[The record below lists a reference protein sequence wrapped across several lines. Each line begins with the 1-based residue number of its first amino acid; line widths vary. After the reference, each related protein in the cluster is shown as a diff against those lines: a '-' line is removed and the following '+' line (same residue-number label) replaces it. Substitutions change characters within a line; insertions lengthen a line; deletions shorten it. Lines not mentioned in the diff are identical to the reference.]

1 MPKEAFTYSPQ
12 GRLLTQTHQIG
23 TGVAE
28 LLVENDY
35 DELGQLKAKKVG
47 ANAQKIDYS
56 YNIRGWLTEI
66 NKVAALQQATDPKD
80 LFAFKINYNTVS
92 SNIPGVS
99 ALYNG
104 NISETQWTTS
114 ADNAVRTYGYKY
126 DALNRLNEALYKKGS
141 VLNAYDEKLTYDA
154 NGNIKTLTRFGSL
167 NDTAPVVIDELTYA
181 YKNAASNQLMKVT
194 DAKANNAN
202 FRDEFKDSATN
213 TIDDYDYDANGN
225 MTKDNNKNIT
235 AITYNHLNLPT
246 QITFGSAG
254 NISYIYNAT
263 GQKVQKVVVEPGK
276 TTITT
281 DYLGGYQYS
290 NAAFKFFPTSEGY
303 VEPVGNSYKYVYQYK
318 DHLGNVRLS
327 YDKTLAIQEENNYYP
342 FGLKHSSYS
351 VPVIVSTND
360 ALKYKYNGKEWQDE
374 LGLNV
379 YDYDNRVYDPTTGHF
394 LQMDPLAE
402 QGRRWSPYNYC
413 FDNPIYF
420 QDPDGMWPK
429 IPSWNDVKRT
439 YNDAK
444 ATVSR
449 TYNQTKA
456 TITKTYNETKTT
468 VAKTYNETKNT
479 VVATTNKAIA
489 STKETLKEGQ
499 KFVKDH
505 KEQILAGAKLIQDTG
520 DKMTAAG
527 LTAAVVGAAITAPI
541 GGEGA
546 APGMEIAGLGGIV
559 SGVGKGIEVGV
570 KFIAEDPEAA
580 NDGVKYIAGEMVG
593 LGVNQIIPGPNQS
606 ATPFIKELVKIGKE
620 TTKTAASDKAVNT
633 INEIRK

>member
-1 MPKEAFTYSPQ
+1 
-12 GRLLTQTHQIG
+12 
-23 TGVAE
+23 
-28 LLVENDY
+28 
-35 DELGQLKAKKVG
+35 
-47 ANAQKIDYS
+47 
-56 YNIRGWLTEI
+56 
-66 NKVAALQQATDPKD
+66 
-80 LFAFKINYNTVS
+80 
-92 SNIPGVS
+92 
-99 ALYNG
+99 
-104 NISETQWTTS
+104 
-114 ADNAVRTYGYKY
+114 
-126 DALNRLNEALYKKGS
+126 
-141 VLNAYDEKLTYDA
+141 
-154 NGNIKTLTRFGSL
+154 
-167 NDTAPVVIDELTYA
+167 
-181 YKNAASNQLMKVT
+181 MKVT
-194 DAKANNAN
+194 DAQLNNGSFIN
-202 FRDEFKDSATN
+202 EFKDSAAN
-213 TIDDYDYDANGN
+213 TVDDYDYDANGN
-225 MTKDNNKNIT
+225 MIKDNNKNIT

-246 QITFGSAG
+246 KITFGTTG
-254 NISYIYNAT
+254 FPNINYIYNSI
-263 GQKVQKVVVEPGK
+263 GKKLQKTIRTYNSKSQ
-276 TTITT
+276 TTTT
-281 DYLGGYQYS
+281 VDTYYLNGFQYKRTFSTSPTS
-290 NAAFKFFPTSEGY
+290 NTIAVTNLEFFPTSEGY
-303 VEPVGNSYKYVYQYK
+303 VEPVGSSYKYVYQYK
-318 DHLGNVRLS
+318 DHLGNVRVS
-327 YDKTLAIQEENNYYP
+327 YDKTLTIQEENNYYP